1 MNLRARLTK
10 LEVGN
15 ASTKPA
21 PLYIHFH
28 GVNPDKSEPELL
40 GYAHTSRGK
49 ETRIMRLAGESVH
62 DFKCRCKDRV
72 PIPEGAGAVIFMAI
86 YADEINRSKT

>member
-1 MNLRARLTK
+1 MSLKNRVVK
-10 LEVGN
+10 LEAGN
-15 ASTKPA
+15 TSIKLA